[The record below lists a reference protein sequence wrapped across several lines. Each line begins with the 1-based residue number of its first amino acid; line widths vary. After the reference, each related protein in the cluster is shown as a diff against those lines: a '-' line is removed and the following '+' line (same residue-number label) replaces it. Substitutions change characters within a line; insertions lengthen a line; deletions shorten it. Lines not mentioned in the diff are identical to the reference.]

1 MCASLQSLI
10 SYDLF
15 STYDAS
21 RTQDLGYCDMVDY
34 KVYASLNVP
43 DAEKKAEEI
52 GEMHIGAWRDYV
64 QHRQPAK
71 PKKKKMGSYVPPPDC
86 FELPIRAYTEA
97 EYLDAAAL
105 GAEGEADSGGRAD
118 DILKIAALLD
128 EEALTEHA
136 VVMYLQALRYRSD
149 DTAVCQ

>member
-1 MCASLQSLI
+1 MTTPLE
-10 SYDLF
+10 
-15 STYDAS
+15 

-71 PKKKKMGSYVPPPDC
+71 PKKKKWALMCRP
-86 FELPIRAYTEA
+86 RAPCGCPSA
-97 EYLDAAAL
+97 KA
-105 GAEGEADSGGRAD
+105 
-118 DILKIAALLD
+118 
-128 EEALTEHA
+128 
-136 VVMYLQALRYRSD
+136 
-149 DTAVCQ
+149 